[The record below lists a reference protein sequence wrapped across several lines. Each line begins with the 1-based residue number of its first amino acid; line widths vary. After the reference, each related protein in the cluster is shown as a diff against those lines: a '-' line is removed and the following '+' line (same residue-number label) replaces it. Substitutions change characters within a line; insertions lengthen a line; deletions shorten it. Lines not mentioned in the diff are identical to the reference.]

1 MHSGARIASRLL
13 HTLVTAFMVT
23 VGVFLLVHIIPGN
36 PAQVMAG
43 PLATHQTIEAIDAQY
58 HLNDPLVEQYILWL
72 GGVLRGNLGISLST
86 FEPVTLM
93 IAQHI
98 GVTFTLALGATV
110 LAIILSVP
118 IGIYSA
124 VRHSR
129 QIDMVV
135 LTTTSMALAVPNF
148 FTGIILII
156 VFAVTLGW
164 FSITGYTSVL
174 HHPLSYFYDMTLPT
188 VALSLPYVALLSRLV
203 RSEMLEALKGDYV
216 RTARAK
222 GVAEFLV
229 VVQHAFRNALIP
241 AITIV
246 ALNFATL
253 LGGTIIVEQ
262 VFDLPGMGSL
272 LITSVLSRDYP
283 VVQGVTLLV
292 ALAVLLANLLAD
304 LVVMAADPRV
314 ESR

>member
-1 MHSGARIASRLL
+1 MGRIANRLL
-13 HTLVTAFMVT
+13 HTLATAFLVT

-43 PLATHQTIEAIDAQY
+43 PMATRQAIKAIEVQY
-58 HLNDPLVEQYILWL
+58 HLNDPLPQQYLLWL
-72 GGVLRGNLGISLST
+72 GGVVRGNLGTSIQT
-86 FEPVTLM
+86 YEPVTLM

-98 GVTFTLALGATV
+98 GVTFTLALGATI
-110 LAIILSVP
+110 LAIVLSVP

-124 VRHSR
+124 IRHSR
-129 QIDMVV
+129 RVDMVV

-148 FTGIILII
+148 FTGVMLIIL
-156 VFAVTLGW
+156 FAVVLGW

-174 HHPLSYFYDMTLPT
+174 QQPLSYFYDMTLPT

-203 RSEMLEALKGDYV
+203 RTEMLEALRADYV

-222 GVAEFLV
+222 GVVESAV
-229 VVQHAFRNALIP
+229 VVSHAFRNALVP
-241 AITIV
+241 AITVV

-253 LGGTIIVEQ
+253 LGGTIIIEQ
-262 VFDLPGMGSL
+262 VFDLPGMGSM

-292 ALAVLLANLLAD
+292 AFAVLLANFAAD
-304 LVVMAADPRV
+304 LVVMAVDPRV